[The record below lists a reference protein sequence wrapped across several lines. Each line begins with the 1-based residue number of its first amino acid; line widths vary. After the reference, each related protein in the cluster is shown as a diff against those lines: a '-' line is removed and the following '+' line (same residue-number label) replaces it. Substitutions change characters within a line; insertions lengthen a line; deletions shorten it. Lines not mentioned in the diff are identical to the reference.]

1 MPETRVVAV
10 SGSRRDGSYTRRA
23 CRIALDAA
31 ADEGADTEL
40 LCLREWDLPEYDP
53 NLDDDPEVVAEFLR
67 EVREADAVVLGSPV
81 YHGSYSSTL
90 KTALDWCG
98 FDEFEDTTT
107 GLLATA
113 GGGNYEAALAHV
125 RAVVRGVHGWTV
137 PHQVG
142 IRKAYDRFD
151 GDELTDDGLR
161 ERVEE
166 LGEQVTRYAHI
177 DRVPEADAPA
187 ADD

>member
-1 MPETRVVAV
+1 MQETRVVAV
-10 SGSRRDGSYTRRA
+10 SGSRREGSYTVRA
-23 CRIALDAA
+23 CRLALDAA
-31 ADEGADTEL
+31 DASADTDL
-40 LCLREWDLPEYDP
+40 LDLREWDLPEYDP
-53 NLDDDPEVVAEFLR
+53 NLDDDPEVVAAFRR
-67 EVREADAVVLGSPV
+67 EVREADAVILGSPV
-81 YHGSYSSTL
+81 YHGSYSSTV

-98 FDEFEDTTT
+98 FDEFEDTTV

-113 GGGNYEAALAHV
+113 GGGNYEATLAHL

-137 PHQVG
+137 PNQVG

-151 GDELTDDGLR
+151 GDELVHDGLR

-166 LGEQVTRYAHI
+166 LGKQVARYAHI
-177 DRVPEADAPA
+177 DRAPEATAPA